1 MVRNELYGPLRYS
14 LQAFESEEC
23 PDEALSDALAP
34 RMRQMPTY
42 LGESRPISHSWGAI
56 DGYVLQYL

>member
-42 LGESRPISHSWGAI
+42 LLERADRFHIHGELSTAMYY
-56 DGYVLQYL
+56 DA